1 MHHSTLIY
9 TVLSRGVIICN
20 YSLFPIFYLSGGDHN
35 KAHQDASQSKDEVN
49 SRETLTSSLQP
60 P

>member
-20 YSLFPIFYLSGGDHN
+20 YSLFPFFYLSGGDHN

-49 SRETLTSSLQP
+49 SRETWT
-60 P
+60 